1 MDKRFNVG
9 ETAELFGFTYR
20 VATRTAKTVT
30 FECVSHT
37 GIEPHRYR
45 VNANSDGGEWVK
57 GAGDAWPTYAA
68 EFRAA

>member
-1 MDKRFNVG
+1 MKRTFEIG
-9 ETAELFGFTYR
+9 DTATIYGFTYR
-20 VATRTAKTVT
+20 VTARTAKTVT

-45 VNANSDGGEWVK
+45 VNAGGDGGEWVR
-57 GAGDAWPTYAA
+57 GAGDAQPTHAA